1 MILTE
6 EMVLEMTNQKKRKAV
21 LEAWR
26 EWPVWWDIPEIGLT
40 VHKLDLPGGGA
51 FTASWYAG
59 DDFYP
64 GNGEVN
70 VNRPRFRII
79 GHGGKLKSGSQAESV
94 LIEVLQE
101 LRKKLMEKETVV

>member
-6 EMVLEMTNQKKRKAV
+6 KMVLDLTNQKKRKAV

-26 EWPVWWDIPEIGLT
+26 EWPVWWDCPEIGLT

-64 GNGEVN
+64 GSGKVN
-70 VNRPRFRII
+70 VNRPCFRLI
-79 GHGGKLKSGSQAESV
+79 GHGGKLAHGSQAESV
-94 LIEVLQE
+94 LIEALQE
-101 LRKKLMEKETVV
+101 LRKKLMEKETIV